1 MLVGGTER
9 LNNEKAGVC
18 CNAPTIVWL
27 CFLALRPAS
36 SVAYFPAFVV
46 GYMVLVC
53 IYLWAFYRLLGEYKK
68 YVLSPPVRLLTSKK
82 VQQVLHQSNYD
93 PVVVKRIREK
103 KAWRLA
109 VIVYFGIG
117 VLFLCVFA
125 FWF

>member
-1 MLVGGTER
+1 MKKLVFAAI
-9 LNNEKAGVC
+9 LQLLFVS
-18 CNAPTIVWL
+18 VS
-27 CFLALRPAS
+27 CFCGSQPLFT
-36 SVAYFPAFVV
+36 YFPIFIV
-46 GYMVLVC
+46 GYVVLSC

-68 YVLSPPVRLLTSKK
+68 YVPSPPVWLLSSKK

-93 PVVVKRIREK
+93 PAFVKCIKEE

-109 VIVYFGIG
+109 TIVYFAIG